1 MTQSD
6 DALVARLR
14 SGDTDAL
21 AEFVESRRPQLL
33 AYISRNL
40 GSSLSRKVEPQDIL
54 QEVSI
59 DCVRALPQVE
69 LSERDPFGWLCQ
81 VAERRIIDAHR
92 KHVAAQKRSADREV
106 PLDAK
111 GRDSGQRGLIDF
123 LVASMTTASQAFSR
137 DQRHIQLQVALEKLP
152 DDHREALRLRY
163 VVGMP
168 TKQIAEK
175 LGKSDGAVRV
185 LLTRT
190 LNRLQEILGPEAAP

>member
-1 MTQSD
+1 MMQSD

-14 SGDTDAL
+14 SGDIDAL

-33 AYISRNL
+33 AYITRNL

-59 DCVRALPQVE
+59 DCLRALPQVD
-69 LSERDPFGWLCQ
+69 LSERDPFSWLCQ
-81 VAERRIIDAHR
+81 MAERRIIDAHR

-111 GRDSGQRGLIDF
+111 DRGSSQRGLIDF

-137 DQRHIQLQVALEKLP
+137 DQRHIQLQDALEKLP
-152 DDHREALRLRY
+152 DEHREALRLRY

-185 LLTRT
+185 MLTRT